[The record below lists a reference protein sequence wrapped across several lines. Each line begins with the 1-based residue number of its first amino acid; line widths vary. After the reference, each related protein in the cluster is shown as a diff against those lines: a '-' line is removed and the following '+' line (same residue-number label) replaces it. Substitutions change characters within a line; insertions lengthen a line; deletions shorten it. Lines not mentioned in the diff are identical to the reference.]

1 MSGNICTYQRLPKI
15 VRYSESKDRLVK
27 PAIRHSQSCLRNSS
41 VKSVSVPP
49 TQQPISSAEQRR
61 LSHHTFTATSALN
74 LVMAK
79 FPAHHN
85 LRGLPSC
92 PLIQA
97 LSSVGLS
104 CYKFH
109 PSVAEEG
116 GGGST
121 CPLRIIQLVH
131 WVRCSA
137 RYSQQKYF
145 EFATGRLN
153 EMRSHGSRWRGRFPL
168 FVTEVFRKCLRIVT
182 CCYCTRRVRS
192 NTKHFESG

>member
-116 GGGST
+116 GGAAPAHSGLFNQFT
-121 CPLRIIQLVH
+121 GYDA
-131 WVRCSA
+131 VRGTVNKNISSSLQA
-137 RYSQQKYF
+137 
-145 EFATGRLN
+145 G
-153 EMRSHGSRWRGRFPL
+153 
-168 FVTEVFRKCLRIVT
+168 
-182 CCYCTRRVRS
+182 
-192 NTKHFESG
+192 